1 MLGAAVTGSK
11 SSNTSKLQKSDTE
24 TGVMN
29 QAGAGG
35 NLTARSVSNS
45 KSMLK
50 DSSEKQQNLIQT
62 TDRDNSTGNIKRRV
76 GRPRKVSNLKTELE
90 SKIKVFDAKRSKSK
104 NLSS

>member
-11 SSNTSKLQKSDTE
+11 SNNTSKLPKSDTK
-24 TGVMN
+24 TGVLI

-45 KSMLK
+45 KSMFK
-50 DSSEKQQNLIQT
+50 DSSEKQPNLIQT
-62 TDRDNSTGNIKRRV
+62 TDRHNSIGNIKRRV
-76 GRPRKVSNLKTELE
+76 GRPRKVSNLKEELE

>member
-1 MLGAAVTGSK
+1 MLGASVSGSK
-11 SSNTSKLQKSDTE
+11 SNNTSKLPKSDTE

-29 QAGAGG
+29 QARASG

-50 DSSEKQQNLIQT
+50 DSLDKQPNLVQT

-76 GRPRKVSNLKTELE
+76 GRPRKVSNLKEELE